1 MDFVLNLQRT
11 NILIAS
17 LARHHTCN
25 IEKLSSRLSLNCWTK
40 ELPLISYSLLK
51 KENFLQIF
59 DKTKWKSLILYSLQN
74 LQNWYRF
81 INIFPISYQFHFE
94 FLVLILKYS
103 YKQGFQELTL
113 DYKAKELKPSWWHS
127 LQGFDVF

>member
-1 MDFVLNLQRT
+1 MDFVFNLQRT

-17 LARHHTCN
+17 LALHHTCN
-25 IEKLSSRLSLNCWTK
+25 IERLSSRLSLSCWTK

-59 DKTKWKSLILYSLQN
+59 DRTKWKNLILCSLQN

-94 FLVLILKYS
+94 FLVLILKCS
-103 YKQGFQELTL
+103 CKQGFLELTL